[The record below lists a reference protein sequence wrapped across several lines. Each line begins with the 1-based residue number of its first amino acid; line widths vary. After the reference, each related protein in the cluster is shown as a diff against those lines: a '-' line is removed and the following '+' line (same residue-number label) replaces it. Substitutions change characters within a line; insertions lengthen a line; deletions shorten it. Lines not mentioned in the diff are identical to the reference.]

1 VQTRHRV
8 DTSVWFDADE
18 VLPPS
23 REIEDASADLA
34 TGEPPVRTVAREP
47 YRFSPRLVEA
57 VNLAIGLGRPLLL
70 QGDPGVGKTRVAH
83 AVAYAL
89 GLPLEQAYVKSTS
102 RGRDLLYTYDAVR
115 RLHDVHLHL
124 PAAQHVG
131 PYLRL
136 GPLGRVI
143 ARAQHGRRSVLLIDE
158 IDKADLDFPNDL
170 LHELDEL
177 AFSVEED
184 PEQRYAV
191 PPDQPRL
198 RPIIVVTNN
207 EEKTLPGAFLR
218 RCVFHYLEFPADARD
233 LDAILQLHG
242 IDGADLRDAVI
253 RVAQRLGEID
263 FTRRPGLSEL
273 LDWAGYLT
281 AMEIPAG
288 EVEGLPYLGAL
299 LKHQPDQ
306 IRARGRVSPP

>member
-1 VQTRHRV
+1 MQTRHRV
-8 DTSVWFDADE
+8 DTSVWFDAE
-18 VLPPS
+18 EKLPPS
-23 REIEDASADLA
+23 REIEDVAAPIAVTD
-34 TGEPPVRTVAREP
+34 PPVREVQREP
-47 YRFSPRLVEA
+47 YRFAPRLAEA

-89 GLPLEQAYVKSTS
+89 GLPLERAYVKSTS

-124 PAAQHVG
+124 PAAQDVR

-143 ARAQHGRRSVLLIDE
+143 ARAEHQRRSVLLIDE

-184 PEQRYAV
+184 PGQRYAV
-191 PPDQPRL
+191 PPDRPDL

-218 RCVFHYLEFPADARD
+218 RCVFHYLEFPADPAE
-233 LDAILQLHG
+233 LDAILALHG
-242 IDGADLRDAVI
+242 IDGPDLREAVV
-253 RVAQRLGEID
+253 RVAQRLGEVD

-273 LDWAGYLT
+273 LDWAGFLK
-281 AMEIPAG
+281 AMAVPADR
-288 EVEGLPYLGAL
+288 VDQLPYLGAL
-299 LKHQPDQ
+299 VKHLPDQ
-306 IRARGRVSPP
+306 VRARGRVSPP